1 MKTRINGQIFEFDVR
16 PDESAVEVIRQRARL
31 TGTKL
36 VCGAGVC
43 GACTVLVDGLPMTSC
58 VLPAHSLEGCGV
70 QTVEAYGPDNLH
82 PVQRA
87 FMAHDGLQCGFCT
100 PGFITE
106 GISFYERWRKTRG
119 TAVPSRQEVAEALS
133 GHLCRCGAYVG
144 IYMAMQRACAGDFD
158 DTTEI
163 VSPRIEALEKVTG
176 QAKYTMDIQHEG
188 QLVGKML
195 RSPHASAEVV
205 SIDFSA
211 AKTIKGVKAVVKLLE
226 EPQVVR
232 YIGHPIA
239 AVAAINEE
247 IARQALDAIKIRY
260 RIRSH
265 VVDIPSARK
274 ENAPQVHPERNKN
287 APTAA
292 EGITFP
298 GSWSGNV
305 RKVRLPLSKGSRRA
319 RKTLA
324 DAQNNDELLLV
335 EGTYRTQGQSH
346 TAFEPHC
353 CVANWDGP
361 DKLTVHM
368 STQGTALRAHEI
380 AEHFDL
386 DDEQVE
392 LINHHVGGGFGAK
405 NGLTIETIAAI
416 TLARAAYA
424 PVSVVLDRYEE
435 IAYAGYRPSAEVE
448 FALAAD
454 KTGAM
459 KAFSAKAY
467 ADSGIAINSFIA
479 ATMRFIYPN
488 APRILEDYDVVTN
501 MAPGTPFRAPNGPS
515 ACWALEQAVDEVAH
529 KLSLNP
535 LDLRRQWDSH
545 ELRHKL
551 YDWVETIPAWRE
563 RDALASQTGRFRR
576 GIGLAMSY
584 WFYGY
589 HFDSETEVIAS
600 AEGITA
606 RMATQDIGTGART
619 VMARAV
625 AEVFR
630 IRPEEVTV
638 EIGNSLA
645 PRGPA
650 AGGSMAT
657 ASLFYPT
664 QQAAEKVRDQIVNA
678 AQEQLGLLEIEV
690 TEGGV
695 NHDDG
700 YLPWNKILRRIA
712 PVRAIGK
719 RGTDSRFNPLP
730 ALTKMF
736 TGMGMVIGRPST
748 GAVCVSEVEVD
759 MLLGKVRVLR
769 VWEGIAAGKI
779 HVPEL
784 ARSQVHGAVIQG
796 IGYAL
801 YEERNIDTPTGSI
814 LNLGLEEYRIPG
826 IGDIPEIE
834 VFFYEKGFE
843 HAKGGGVGFSEVA
856 TVPVAASIGNAIFHA
871 TGQRH
876 YELPI
881 RPDRILQGVK
891 S

>member
-1 MKTRINGQIFEFDVR
+1 MKTSINGQAFEFEVR
-16 PDESAVEVIRQRARL
+16 PDESAVEVIRQRAGL

-43 GACTVLVDGLPMTSC
+43 GACTVLVDGTPMTSC
-58 VLPAHSLEGCGV
+58 LLPAHSLEGCAV
-70 QTVEAYGPDNLH
+70 QTVEAYGASNLH

-106 GISFYERWRKTRG
+106 GIAFYEQWRHTRG
-119 TAVPSRQEVAEALS
+119 TAVPNRQEVARALS

-144 IYMAMQRACAGDFD
+144 IYTAMQRACAGDFD
-158 DTTEI
+158 ETNEI
-163 VSPRIEALEKVTG
+163 VSARIEAIEKVTG

-211 AKTIKGVKAVVKLLE
+211 AKAIQGVKAVVKLLE

-232 YIGHPIA
+232 YVGHPMA
-239 AVAAINEE
+239 AVAALNEE
-247 IARQALDAIKIRY
+247 IANQALEAIKVRY
-260 RIRSH
+260 RVRPH

-274 ENAPQVHPERNKN
+274 DNAPQVYPERRKK

-292 EGITFP
+292 EGLTFP
-298 GSWSGNV
+298 GRWSGNV
-305 RKVRLPLSKGSRRA
+305 RKVMLPLSTRARRV

-324 DAQNNDELLLV
+324 KAQTNDDLLLV

-361 DKLTVHM
+361 DKLMVHM
-368 STQGTALRAHEI
+368 STQGTAMRAHEI

-386 DDEQVE
+386 EDEQVE

-405 NGLTIETIAAI
+405 NALTIETVAAI

-424 PVSVVLDRYEE
+424 PVAVILDRYEE

-448 FALAAD
+448 TRLVANQA
-454 KTGAM
+454 GEM
-459 KAFSAKAY
+459 KALSAKAY

-479 ATMRFIYPN
+479 AIMRFIYPG

-501 MAPGTPFRAPNGPS
+501 MAPGMPFRAPNGPS

-529 KLSLNP
+529 KLNINP
-535 LDLRRQWDSH
+535 LDLRRRWDGH

-563 RDALASQTGRFRR
+563 RDKPASQTGRFRR
-576 GIGLAMSY
+576 GIGLAMAY

-589 HFDSETEVIAS
+589 HFDAETEVIAS

-625 AEVFR
+625 AEVFG
-630 IRPEEVTV
+630 IPPEEVTV

-650 AGGSMAT
+650 SGGSMAT

-664 QQAAEKVRDQIVNA
+664 QQAAEKVRDQIVKA
-678 AQEQLGLLEIEV
+678 AQEQLGLLEVEV

-700 YLPWNKILRRIA
+700 YLPWHKILRRIGSIS
-712 PVRAIGK
+712 AIGK
-719 RGTDSRFNPLP
+719 RGPDSRFNPLP
-730 ALTKMF
+730 TLTKMF
-736 TGMGMVIGRPST
+736 MGMGMVIGRPTT

-801 YEERNIDTPTGSI
+801 YEERKIDAATGTI

-826 IGDIPEIE
+826 IGDTPEIE
-834 VFFYEKGFE
+834 VHFYEKGFE

-871 TGQRH
+871 TGQRY